1 MICDDN
7 ASRYIMKNIRGSPAY
22 WHSVLNDLLAMVRQL
37 GVPTWFLTLS
47 AADMQWPD
55 VIKAI
60 ALPFR
65 RELTDEGILS
75 MSGSKKAEWIR
86 KNPVTAA
93 RMFQHRLD
101 TFLIVLKSKNNP
113 IGNIADFIVRI
124 EFQCRGSPHAH
135 CILWIEGAPAICS
148 SSEETI
154 T

>member
-7 ASRYIMKNIRGSPAY
+7 AFRYMKNIRGSPAY

-60 ALPFR
+60 VLPFG

-101 TFLIVLKSKNNP
+101 TFLIQ
-113 IGNIADFIVRI
+113 F
-124 EFQCRGSPHAH
+124 
-135 CILWIEGAPAICS
+135 
-148 SSEETI
+148 
-154 T
+154 